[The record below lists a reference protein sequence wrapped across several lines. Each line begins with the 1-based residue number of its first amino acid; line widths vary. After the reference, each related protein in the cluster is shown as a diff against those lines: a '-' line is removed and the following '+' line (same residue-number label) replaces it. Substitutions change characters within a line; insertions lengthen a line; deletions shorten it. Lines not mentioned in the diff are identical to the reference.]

1 MSAIERERLSK
12 PSARRLRRPG
22 KKRRRTCQRPKK
34 KLQRKQEK
42 SAGRRDRPRIRLREK
57 SAGERDKSV
66 RERQRKIVK
75 DVDRIELI
83 RKISVRSKTKKN
95 AMQDKEPDSSSVKS
109 ARSRESLRGKSVKQE
124 RRLSLTTKRTSQ
136 RPSVKP

>member
-66 RERQRKIVK
+66 RERQGRMHEQVEK
-75 DVDRIELI
+75 DEADCSREAFNDLPLLAL
-83 RKISVRSKTKKN
+83 SDGGPFVRS
-95 AMQDKEPDSSSVKS
+95 
-109 ARSRESLRGKSVKQE
+109 G
-124 RRLSLTTKRTSQ
+124 
-136 RPSVKP
+136 